1 MTYTPLTLHPD
12 LARFVAFGEVRIDM
26 VRAADQSWHSVCA
39 GSPWQVAMAMSS
51 LGDLS
56 AYAGAISA
64 DLFGQE
70 IWRACTDA
78 HLDLRYMQQLQRPPL
93 LNFIDAEEA
102 PEGFFIGADSADLHF
117 RPEALPAGWVKALRW
132 AHFGGLGL
140 VRQPQAQRL
149 EALAAG
155 LKAEGKK
162 ISYAPGFRPL
172 MDSRYD
178 DSLELMC
185 RLADVIKVSEDD
197 LCGLFRTA
205 NFHSGLAQIGA
216 WNPQA
221 FVLLTRGAL
230 GATLYCGAGEWHAAP
245 PHAAPAHVKDAAA
258 GSALGLGDAATAGM
272 LFSLMREPNAAPE
285 QHLRWAVAAASAAC
299 TAASEYALPRAQ
311 PWTLPPALVA
321 TLAAAVQVLPGE

>member
-1 MTYTPLTLHPD
+1 MLHPD
-12 LARFVAFGEVRIDM
+12 LARFVSFGEVRIDL
-26 VRAADQSWHSVCA
+26 VRAGDGSWRSACA

-51 LGDLS
+51 LGELS
-56 AYAGAISA
+56 AYGGAISS

-70 IWRACTDA
+70 VWAACTDA
-78 HLDLRYMQQLQRPPL
+78 HLDLRYLQQLPRPPL
-93 LNFIDAEEA
+93 LNFIDADEA
-102 PEGFFIGADSADLHF
+102 PEGFFVGADSADLHF
-117 RPEALPAGWVKALRW
+117 RPEGLPAGWVKALRW

-162 ISYAPGFRPL
+162 ISYAPGFRTL

-178 DSLELMC
+178 DCLERMC
-185 RLADVIKVSEDD
+185 RLADVIKVSPAE

-205 NFHSGLAQIGA
+205 DYHSGLAQIGA
-216 WNPQA
+216 WNSGA
-221 FVLLTRGAL
+221 YVLLTRGAQ
-230 GATLYCGAGEWHAAP
+230 GATLYSGTGEWHAAP
-245 PHAAPAHVKDAAA
+245 PQLEDIA
-258 GSALGLGDAATAGM
+258 GKTALGLGDAAAAG
-272 LFSLMREPNAAPE
+272 LLLSLMREPAAAAE

-299 TAASEYALPRAQ
+299 TACSDYALPRAQ

-321 TLAAAVQVLPGE
+321 TLAASVRVLPGE

>member
-1 MTYTPLTLHPD
+1 MPYTPLMLHPD
-12 LARFVAFGEVRIDM
+12 LARFVAFGEVRINM
-26 VRAADQSWHSVCA
+26 VRAADQSWHSACA

-78 HLDLRYMQQLQRPPL
+78 HLDLRYLQQLQRPPL
-93 LNFIDAEEA
+93 LNFVDAEDA
-102 PEGFFIGADSADLHF
+102 PEGFFVGADSADQHF
-117 RPEALPAGWVKALRW
+117 RPDGLPAGWVKALRW

-140 VRQPQAQRL
+140 VRQPLAQRL

-162 ISYAPGFRPL
+162 ISYAPDFRPL

-185 RLADVIKVSEDD
+185 RLADVIKVSERD
-197 LCGLFRTA
+197 LCGLFRSA
-205 NFHSGLAQIGA
+205 DYHSGLAQIGA

-221 FVLLTRGAL
+221 LVLLTRGAL

-245 PHAAPAHVKDAAA
+245 PQVEQLGAK
-258 GSALGLGDAATAGM
+258 SSLGLGDAATAGL
-272 LFSLMREPNAAPE
+272 LFSLMREPSAAPE
-285 QHLRWAVAAASAAC
+285 QHLCWAIAAASAAC
-299 TAASEYALPRAQ
+299 TAASDYALARAQ

-321 TLAAAVQVLPGE
+321 TLAAAVQVLPGG